1 MSTIDAVL
9 APSATATTRTASNDI
24 EEKKTESLA
33 VSMATARFEPAVH
46 MSKASTGTDR
56 ESSLVV
62 AVDVPRQDP
71 AQAFKMDIYLSDK
84 TVRLAKK
91 CIAGQGSSLLFCVW
105 CIFATHQSRLFLW
118 CRLAQGVR

>member
-9 APSATATTRTASNDI
+9 APSATAATSTSNDI

-33 VSMATARFEPAVH
+33 AGMASARFEPVEH
-46 MSKASTGTDR
+46 TSTASIGTDR

-62 AVDVPRQDP
+62 DVDVPKQDS
-71 AQAFKMDIYLSDK
+71 AQVFKMDIYLSDK

-91 CIAGQGSSLLFCVW
+91 CIAGQGSSLLFCVLS
-105 CIFATHQSRLFLW
+105 IFVMQQSTLFLW
-118 CRLAQGVR
+118 CRLAQRAR